1 MPMRAT
7 RLVGAV
13 GMGVGLGLLDR
24 AASGFD
30 RTAIVAADALLL
42 SFIAVPV
49 VAGQQ
54 DGAGVEVFEG
64 AFDGLAAFIGQF
76 VGLTLKPIF
85 SSAALA
91 APASAGLL
99 HAMRE
104 GAYAQR

>member
-1 MPMRAT
+1 
-7 RLVGAV
+7 
-13 GMGVGLGLLDR
+13 MGVGLGLLNQPT
-24 AASGFD
+24 SSI
-30 RTAIVAADALLL
+30 RTALLL
-42 SFIAVPV
+42 GDALVLSFIGVPL
-49 VAGQQ
+49 VAGQH

-64 AFDGLAAFIGQF
+64 AFDGLAAFVGQF

-85 SSAALA
+85 GSPAMA